1 MKTFVL
7 ASLTLG
13 MALASP
19 VAGAAPENAA
29 NPFHRHPVARHR
41 VVDHR
46 QALDSRAVA
55 YAPVLPFFGLL
66 PYASSVYNHSS
77 HETDGLSRNPDDC
90 VRWGCVDNS
99 GS

>member
-13 MALASP
+13 LALASP
-19 VAGAAPENAA
+19 AVGAASESAA
-29 NPFHRHPVARHR
+29 NPLLRHPVAHHR
-41 VVDHR
+41 VIDHR
-46 QALDSRAVA
+46 QAVDSRAVA
-55 YAPVLPFFGLL
+55 YARVLPFFG
-66 PYASSVYNHSS
+66 PYESSVNNNSS

-90 VRWGCVDNS
+90 VRWGCVDNG

>member
-13 MALASP
+13 MAVAAP
-19 VAGAAPENAA
+19 VVGAASENAA
-29 NPFHRHPVARHR
+29 HSFHRHPVARHR
-41 VVDHR
+41 IVDHR
-46 QALDSRAVA
+46 QALDWRAVA
-55 YAPVLPFFGLL
+55 YAPVLPFFGLS
-66 PYASSVYNHSS
+66 PYASSVYNDSS
-77 HETDGLSRNPDDC
+77 HETDWLSRNPADC

>member
-1 MKTFVL
+1 MKTFV

-13 MALASP
+13 LALANP
-19 VAGAAPENAA
+19 AAGGASESVA
-29 NPFHRHPVARHR
+29 NPLYRHPVVRHR
-41 VVDHR
+41 AVDHR

-66 PYASSVYNHSS
+66 PYASSVYNDSS

>member
-13 MALASP
+13 LALANP
-19 VAGAAPENAA
+19 AAGGASESVA
-29 NPFHRHPVARHR
+29 NPVHRHPVVRHR

-55 YAPVLPFFGLL
+55 YAPVLPFFGLS
-66 PYASSVYNHSS
+66 PYASSVYNDSS
-77 HETDGLSRNPDDC
+77 HETDGLSRNPADC

>member
-29 NPFHRHPVARHR
+29 NPFHRHPVAGHR

-46 QALDSRAVA
+46 QALGSRAVA

-66 PYASSVYNHSS
+66 PYASSVQDNGN

>member
-19 VAGAAPENAA
+19 VAVGASESVA
-29 NPFHRHPVARHR
+29 NPLHRHPVVRHR

-66 PYASSVYNHSS
+66 PYASSVYNDSS

>member
-13 MALASP
+13 IALASP
-19 VAGAAPENAA
+19 VVGAASKNAA
-29 NPFHRHPVARHR
+29 DSFHRRPVARHR
-41 VVDHR
+41 VADRR

-66 PYASSVYNHSS
+66 PYASSVYNDSS